1 MKTAAFFRPGDP
13 TISYRAGDTIFSE
26 GDIGSEMFGVLE
38 GDVELRRGDQVV
50 QRLGP
55 TGVFGEMAL
64 IDNSARNLT
73 AVAASDCQLATIDR
87 KLFLF
92 LVHETPTFAL
102 DVMSSLAERLRALN
116 HPERGSADQTL

>member
-1 MKTAAFFRPGDP
+1 VKTAAFFRPGDP
-13 TISYRAGDTIFSE
+13 MITYRAGDIIFSE

-38 GDVELRRGDQVV
+38 GAVELRRGDQVV
-50 QRLGP
+50 ERLGP
-55 TGVFGEMAL
+55 AGVFGEMAL

-87 KLFLF
+87 RLFLF

-102 DVMSSLAERLRALN
+102 DVMSGMAERLRALN
-116 HPERGSADQTL
+116 HPERTSGDRTS